1 MTTPS
6 VAVVTSIYGGYDH
19 LAAPPTQDMDAE
31 WLCVTDRPDL
41 DGQGSWKVIHE
52 PKAGAVHPRLAAKV
66 PKCLPR
72 LYTGADVVVWIDGS
86 CRFHAADTLRRLV
99 MANPL
104 AHLSQ
109 FAHPDRDCVYDEG
122 AFSALLP
129 KYIDTPV
136 PDQMAQYHVDGHP
149 PHWGLWATGVIV
161 WNFTHGVGQL
171 VRFGMEWLTEQL
183 RWTIQDQ
190 VSEAV
195 VLRRR
200 GLRPSLLPGNLWQND
215 LVGWAPHNSGL

>member
-1 MTTPS
+1 VTDPT
-6 VAVVTSIYGGYDH
+6 VAVITSIYGGYDQ
-19 LAAPPTQDMDAE
+19 LAAPPPQDLEAE

-41 DGQGSWKVIHE
+41 DGQGAWKVVYE
-52 PKAGAVHPRLAAKV
+52 PKAEAVHPRLAAKI

-72 LYTGADVVVWIDGS
+72 LYTSADVVVWVDGS
-86 CRFHAADTLRRLV
+86 CRMKEADTLRRLV

-109 FAHPDRDCVYDEG
+109 FAHPDRDCSFEEG

-129 KYIDTPV
+129 KYIATPI
-136 PDQMAQYHVDGHP
+136 PEQMAHYQADGYRA
-149 PHWGLWATGVIV
+149 HWGLWATGVIV
-161 WNFTHGVGQL
+161 WNFTHGIEL
-171 VRFGMEWLTEQL
+171 LIRFGQSWLIEQL

-195 VLRRR
+195 VLQRH
-200 GLRPSLLPGNLWQND
+200 GLRPSVLPGNLWAND